1 MQSPWGTTGDAPS
14 PFLWTSG
21 PRVATVGVV
30 KEGRFL
36 NIGAASED
44 ERGRLPKILVELP
57 LDSND
62 ERDVEILS
70 SAIKALRKGSR

>member
-1 MQSPWGTTGDAPS
+1 MQSPWGTAGDSHS

-36 NIGAASED
+36 DIGRASED
-44 ERGRLPKILVELP
+44 ERERLPKILVELP
-57 LDSND
+57 LDSTED
-62 ERDVEILS
+62 RDIEILS
-70 SAIKALRKGSR
+70 SAIGALRKGSR